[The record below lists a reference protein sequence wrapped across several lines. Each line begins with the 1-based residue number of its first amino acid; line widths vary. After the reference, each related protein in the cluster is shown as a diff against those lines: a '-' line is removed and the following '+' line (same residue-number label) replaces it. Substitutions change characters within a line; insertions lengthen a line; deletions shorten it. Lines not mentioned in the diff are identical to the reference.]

1 MPCKVGGKRVDNQP
15 AASEPTIRLRH
26 FDEWN
31 RTFLNS
37 GLKEMYADEMF
48 MDRIALRWGDEP
60 SFFLMMKWTDKRTWC
75 KRMQAVSRPDVK
87 ESKEFWHSEVWDPH
101 HVYKQWGASEGK
113 SRHACIGPTR
123 RVRVVCKL
131 QDAASVSVFWDF
143 CGMPMEQGIRRIGKR
158 DEVTSR
164 YLLKELDTLVSPLE
178 NVKSIRDHNNVVR
191 KN

>member
-60 SFFLMMKWTDKRTWC
+60 SFFWWWNEPINALDVNARKPCLDLMWRRAKNFGILITRFGTHIMFTNNEVLRKGNHDMHVLVPQEGCASFVTYKMPHQLVFFQICVGCRW
-75 KRMQAVSRPDVK
+75 SR
-87 ESKEFWHSEVWDPH
+87 
-101 HVYKQWGASEGK
+101 GLG
-113 SRHACIGPTR
+113 G
-123 RVRVVCKL
+123 
-131 QDAASVSVFWDF
+131 
-143 CGMPMEQGIRRIGKR
+143 
-158 DEVTSR
+158 
-164 YLLKELDTLVSPLE
+164 
-178 NVKSIRDHNNVVR
+178 
-191 KN
+191 